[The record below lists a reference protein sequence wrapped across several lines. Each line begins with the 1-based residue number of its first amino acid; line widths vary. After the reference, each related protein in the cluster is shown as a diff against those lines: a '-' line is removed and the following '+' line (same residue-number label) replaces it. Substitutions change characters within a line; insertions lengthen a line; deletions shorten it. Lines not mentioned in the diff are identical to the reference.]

1 MHRKQ
6 HYEKNLITLEDKKIR
21 ERISY
26 VFQREIKVCS
36 AEIDLMG
43 PNNHAW
49 MSLGKAPIIHN

>member
-26 VFQREIKVCS
+26 VFQRDKSMQCW
-36 AEIDLMG
+36 DRLNG
-43 PNNHAW
+43 T
-49 MSLGKAPIIHN
+49 K